1 MSNVIKGNFGYSF
14 RDESTKVID
23 TNQKMAEKLEE
34 LSNLVQQQARQ
45 SDEFKEDFTQG
56 LEALQVERLL
66 MDGDA
71 DPGDGSNVIKGPA
84 EPAPDEAELRQRADE
99 ILEQARAEAEEILEQ
114 ARTDAD
120 SIRSS
125 AQAEGERAGYDAGF
139 ENGQREGMAS
149 LDEQRRAIEQEKFRL
164 EESYEEQISALEP
177 KFVEVFTEVYEH
189 VFHVKLS
196 DSKEIIFYLIQNALR
211 KAENNKNFI
220 IHVSKDDYGFVS
232 MQKKELLAGIA
243 GSESAEIVEDMTLK
257 ANECFIDTGGGIF
270 DCSLETQLE
279 GLKRELRLLSYSPSG
294 SIE

>member
-99 ILEQARAEAEEILEQ
+99 ILE
-114 ARTDAD
+114 
-120 SIRSS
+120 
-125 AQAEGERAGYDAGF
+125 
-139 ENGQREGMAS
+139 
-149 LDEQRRAIEQEKFRL
+149 
-164 EESYEEQISALEP
+164 
-177 KFVEVFTEVYEH
+177 
-189 VFHVKLS
+189 
-196 DSKEIIFYLIQNALR
+196 
-211 KAENNKNFI
+211 
-220 IHVSKDDYGFVS
+220 
-232 MQKKELLAGIA
+232 
-243 GSESAEIVEDMTLK
+243 
-257 ANECFIDTGGGIF
+257 
-270 DCSLETQLE
+270 
-279 GLKRELRLLSYSPSG
+279 
-294 SIE
+294 